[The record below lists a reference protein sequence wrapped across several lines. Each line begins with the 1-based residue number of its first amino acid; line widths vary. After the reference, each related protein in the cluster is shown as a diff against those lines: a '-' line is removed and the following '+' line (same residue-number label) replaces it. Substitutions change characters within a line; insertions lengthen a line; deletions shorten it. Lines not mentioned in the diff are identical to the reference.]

1 MEKEMAPLQYT
12 WLENSMD
19 KGAWWATVHVVSESD
34 MAKHALTFYIVEREH
49 VF

>member
-19 KGAWWATVHVVSESD
+19 KGGWCEV
-34 MAKHALTFYIVEREH
+34 AKVLEIQL
-49 VF
+49 